1 MTYFFGGGEEEPE
14 QGERPRARAVAARRA
29 DLRPQ
34 ARDERARGAPTRS
47 STRGARTSFRFGIIN
62 FANADMV
69 GHTGVIPAAVAAI
82 ETVDACL
89 GDVVEAVQATR
100 RRAAHHRR
108 PRQRRRD
115 ARGRRLARTPRT
127 RSTRCPSS
135 SPSRAS
141 TLRDGGV
148 LADVAPTILEML
160 GIEQP
165 AEMTGRSLL
174 EVVPY
179 ELAAAA
185 VAVLAGG
192 VLQSATGF
200 GFSMLTSPLLLA
212 LIGPEQAVTAS
223 SILGFLLSGV
233 LLAGEGRRPDVATR
247 DAVGPRRR
255 AASPAWSL
263 GAIAVSTFSVQ
274 ALSLVMAVGV
284 AAGLVVRVRARR
296 SPQREVGR
304 WSAPLA
310 GLASGAL
317 STSTGISGPPL
328 IFHLLARGLPPARMR
343 DTLAAIFLS
352 LGAIGLIPLAITGS
366 LDVPDGMPLLLACAL
381 VGQVA
386 GRRLFARMSSG
397 VYEPVVLGVLL
408 VASTVALVSAF
419 V

>member
-1 MTYFFGGGEEEPE
+1 M
-14 QGERPRARAVAARRA
+14 
-29 DLRPQ
+29 
-34 ARDERARGAPTRS
+34 
-47 STRGARTSFRFGIIN
+47 
-62 FANADMV
+62 
-69 GHTGVIPAAVAAI
+69 
-82 ETVDACL
+82 
-89 GDVVEAVQATR
+89 
-100 RRAAHHRR
+100 
-108 PRQRRRD
+108 
-115 ARGRRLARTPRT
+115 
-127 RSTRCPSS
+127 
-135 SPSRAS
+135 
-141 TLRDGGV
+141 
-148 LADVAPTILEML
+148 
-160 GIEQP
+160 
-165 AEMTGRSLL
+165 
-174 EVVPY
+174 
-179 ELAAAA
+179 
-185 VAVLAGG
+185 AVLAGG

-247 DAVGPRRR
+247 DASILVACSLPGLV
-255 AASPAWSL
+255 L

-284 AAGLVVRVRARR
+284 AAGLVVRLRARR

-310 GLASGAL
+310 GLASGTL

-328 IFHLLARGLPPARMR
+328 MFHLLARGLPPARMR
-343 DTLAAIFLS
+343 DTLAAVFLS

-386 GRRLFARMSSG
+386 GRRLFARMRSG

>member
-1 MTYFFGGGEEEPE
+1 
-14 QGERPRARAVAARRA
+14 
-29 DLRPQ
+29 
-34 ARDERARGAPTRS
+34 
-47 STRGARTSFRFGIIN
+47 
-62 FANADMV
+62 
-69 GHTGVIPAAVAAI
+69 
-82 ETVDACL
+82 
-89 GDVVEAVQATR
+89 
-100 RRAAHHRR
+100 
-108 PRQRRRD
+108 
-115 ARGRRLARTPRT
+115 
-127 RSTRCPSS
+127 
-135 SPSRAS
+135 
-141 TLRDGGV
+141 
-148 LADVAPTILEML
+148 
-160 GIEQP
+160 
-165 AEMTGRSLL
+165 
-174 EVVPY
+174 
-179 ELAAAA
+179 

-212 LIGPEQAVTAS
+212 LIGPQQAVTAS

-233 LLAGEGRRPDVATR
+233 LLMGEGRRPDVATR
-247 DAVGPRRR
+247 DASILVACSLPGLV
-255 AASPAWSL
+255 L

-284 AAGLVVRVRARR
+284 ATGLVVRLCARR
-296 SPQREVGR
+296 SAPREVGR

-310 GLASGAL
+310 GRASGAL

-343 DTLAAIFLS
+343 DTLAAVFLS

-397 VYEPVVLGVLL
+397 VYEPVVLGVLT
-408 VASTVALVSAF
+408 VASTVAIVSAF